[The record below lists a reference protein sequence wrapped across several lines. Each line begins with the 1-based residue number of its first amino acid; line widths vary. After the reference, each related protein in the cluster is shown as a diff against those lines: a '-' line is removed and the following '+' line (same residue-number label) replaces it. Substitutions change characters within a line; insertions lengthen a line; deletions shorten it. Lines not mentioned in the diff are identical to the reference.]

1 MQASDVE
8 FLGEK
13 VRNFA
18 VIMGVVIAIWSLRTT
33 IILARRKQSSDLVF
47 SARND
52 ESFVAGIRALRAHR
66 ANDDVRLLAVHPGIK
81 SDDAASLRYILNY
94 FEALAVGARNGIYD
108 EKILYLNYRTTL
120 IHVFDAAMPFI
131 REIRVSQDNA
141 TLYKELGWLAMRW
154 KRAENSIVMRL
165 RIDFDWGLLLEKV
178 SRGRIRVGV

>member
-1 MQASDVE
+1 MQGSDVD

-13 VRNFA
+13 ARNFA

-52 ESFVAGIRALRAHR
+52 ENFVAGIRALRAHR
-66 ANDDVRLLAVHPGIK
+66 ASDNVELLAVHPGIK
-81 SDDAASLRYILNY
+81 SADAASLRYILNY

-120 IHVFDAAMPFI
+120 IHVFDAAIPFI
-131 REIRVSQDNA
+131 REVRISQNNA
-141 TLYKELGWLAMRW
+141 TLYKELSWLAMRW
-154 KRAENSIVMRL
+154 KRAENSIMARL
-165 RIDFDWGLLLEKV
+165 CIDFDWRLILEVV